1 MALAANNNDMID
13 VQAHNQLPSALIP
26 PTSLH
31 LNNIHV
37 NRERPERKESL
48 ALSNRAILTTPKQQY
63 SVFNLLP
70 HGNNQHAFDGLGRIR
85 DQMRRDSQE
94 YENNEGTD
102 AADTAQ
108 IGRESL
114 NPGLDYVENLN
125 RI

>member
-1 MALAANNNDMID
+1 
-13 VQAHNQLPSALIP
+13 
-26 PTSLH
+26 
-31 LNNIHV
+31 
-37 NRERPERKESL
+37 
-48 ALSNRAILTTPKQQY
+48 
-63 SVFNLLP
+63 
-70 HGNNQHAFDGLGRIR
+70 
-85 DQMRRDSQE
+85 MRRDSQE